1 MAQVAYTLTIDD
13 QPAPADLIDVIQ
25 RLEVE
30 DNAEMADMVRLTVAI
45 AIRDGCSS
53 WNVVDQNT
61 FQRLSKLRIS
71 VNVGS
76 GKTEPLIEAYVIQT
90 SADFANQPGQSV
102 LNVVAMEP
110 TVKMNLKE
118 TVKPWPNMAD
128 SDIAEE
134 IFSGPDYKFGTDI
147 DPTQPTRD
155 ENDHT
160 EMQRGTDIQ
169 FLQSLAQRNGYEC
182 YVELNPETGQVEGHF
197 HKPRLQLTPQGV
209 LSINMGD
216 ATNVNSFHAS
226 FDMLQSTTAKASNVD
241 VHSHDEQSTD
251 SDSGEDK
258 SLGSA
263 STVPSDNPRQV
274 LLSGTGLSDTG
285 ELQTAAQAEVDRSAF
300 SITAEGE
307 LNTVVYGDV
316 LRAKRPVLVR
326 GAGRQFSGIYYV
338 QRVTHSFT
346 GDGYTQ
352 HFSLKRNASGL
363 TGQENFVSDGALPDN
378 L

>member
-13 QPAPADLIDVIQ
+13 QPAPAELIDVIQ

-45 AIRDGCSS
+45 AVRDGCAS

-61 FQRLSKLRIS
+61 FQRLTKLRIS

-90 SADFANQPGQSV
+90 SAAFANQPGQSV

-118 TVKPWPNMAD
+118 TVKPWPNMTD

-134 IFSGPDYKFGTDI
+134 IFTSPDYKFGTDI

-155 ENDHT
+155 EDDHT

-182 YVELNPETGQVEGHF
+182 YVELNPESGEVEGHF

-226 FDMLQSTTAKASNVD
+226 FDMLQSSTAKASNID
-241 VHSHDEQSTD
+241 VHSSDEQSTD
-251 SDSGEDK
+251 SDSGEEK

-274 LLSGTGLSDTG
+274 LLSGTGLTDTG
-285 ELQTAAQAEVDRSAF
+285 ELQTAAQAEVDRSSY

-307 LNTVVYGDV
+307 LNTVAYGDV

-326 GAGRQFSGIYYV
+326 GAGQQFSGLYYV
-338 QRVTHSFT
+338 QRVTHTFS

-352 HFSLKRNASGL
+352 NFSLKRNASGL
-363 TGQENFVSDGALPDN
+363 TGQENFVSSGALPDTV
-378 L
+378 

>member
-1 MAQVAYTLTIDD
+1 MAQVAYSLYIDD
-13 QPAPADLIDVIQ
+13 QPASPDLIDVIQ

-30 DNAEMADMVRLTVAI
+30 DHADMADMVRLTVAI
-45 AIRDGCSS
+45 AVRDGCGS
-53 WNVVDQNT
+53 WNVIDQNT
-61 FQRLSKLRIS
+61 FKRLTKLRIN

-90 SADFANQPGQSV
+90 SANFANQPGQSI

-118 TVKPWPNMAD
+118 TVRPWPNMAD

-134 IFSGPDYKFGTDI
+134 IFGGPDYKFGTDV

-155 ENDHT
+155 EDDHT

-182 YVELNPETGQVEGHF
+182 YVELNPETGVVEGHF
-197 HKPRLQLTPQGV
+197 HKPRLQLSPQGV
-209 LSINMGD
+209 LSVNMGN
-216 ATNVNSFHAS
+216 ATNVNSFQAS
-226 FDMLQSTTAKASNVD
+226 VDALQPSTAQAANVD
-241 VHSHDEQSTD
+241 VHSHDPQSTD
-251 SDSGEDK
+251 QDSIEDK

-263 STVPSDNPRQV
+263 PTVSSDNPRQV

-307 LNTVVYGDV
+307 VNTVAYGDV
-316 LRAKRPVLVR
+316 LRA
-326 GAGRQFSGIYYV
+326 
-338 QRVTHSFT
+338 
-346 GDGYTQ
+346 
-352 HFSLKRNASGL
+352 
-363 TGQENFVSDGALPDN
+363 
-378 L
+378 